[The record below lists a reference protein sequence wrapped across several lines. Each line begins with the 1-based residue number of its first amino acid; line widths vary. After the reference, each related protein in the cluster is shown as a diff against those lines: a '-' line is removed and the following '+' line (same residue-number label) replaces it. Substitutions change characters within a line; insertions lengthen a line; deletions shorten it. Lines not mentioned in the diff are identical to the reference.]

1 MCGGLALLARG
12 SHDARTKFFFPFR
25 SHRPWLCLC
34 LQSSLASLWD
44 LELRLPSGLDRISLL
59 SGLGLPTT
67 VTVGLATSSDE
78 FSFSM
83 AMLAASYARLWT
95 MELQKRIVSVASSRV
110 RLLDFAPTI
119 VESSEFTE
127 VRDTINMQIQLSLC
141 DPVQI

>member
-1 MCGGLALLARG
+1 MVASPFLLGDLTMRGLN
-12 SHDARTKFFFPFR
+12 F
-25 SHRPWLCLC
+25 
-34 LQSSLASLWD
+34 SSLSGVTGLGFVSVSNLLWRAFWD

-110 RLLDFAPTI
+110 RLLEFAPPTSSRTM
-119 VESSEFTE
+119 VKSSEIHK
-127 VRDTINMQIQLSLC
+127 RS
-141 DPVQI
+141 